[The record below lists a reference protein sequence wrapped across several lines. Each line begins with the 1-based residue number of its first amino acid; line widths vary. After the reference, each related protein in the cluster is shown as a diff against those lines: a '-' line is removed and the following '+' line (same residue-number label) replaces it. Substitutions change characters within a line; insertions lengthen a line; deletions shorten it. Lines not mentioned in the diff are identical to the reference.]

1 MSILITGGAG
11 FIGSATAKI
20 CAEAGRRVTVLD
32 NLSTG
37 RMDRVRWGDFCL
49 GDIRNVQA
57 VREVLR
63 LNGVTTVVHLAAHA
77 NVGESIAKPAEY
89 YSNNVSGTTA
99 LLEAM
104 LAENVRRVVFA
115 SSCSVYGNTA
125 SLQLR
130 EDHDVH
136 PVSPYGESKMIGER
150 MLDWYGHA
158 YGLQAIKLRYF
169 NVAGADPEAGLG
181 EDIES
186 SLRIVPRALHAA
198 LRNVPLQ
205 LFGTD
210 FDTVDGTAV
219 RDYVHV
225 RDVADANLRAIEYLE
240 SGRPNAVMNLGTG
253 HGVSV
258 RQIGAEVG
266 RMLGKPLQLQ
276 AHTRREGDVPYAVSD
291 AARAVEL
298 LGWRPASSTLAE
310 IVDSVVRYCQR
321 PAAGPATP
329 GRQEHD
335 ILAM

>member
-11 FIGSATAKI
+11 FIGSATAKV
-20 CAEAGRRVTVLD
+20 CAQAGRRVTVLD

-37 RMDRVRWGDFCL
+37 RMDRVRWGAFCL
-49 GDIRNVQA
+49 GDIRNVEA

-63 LNGVTTVVHLAAHA
+63 LNGVTTVVHLAAYA

-104 LAENVRRVVFA
+104 LAENVRRIVFA

-125 SLQLR
+125 SLRLR
-130 EDHDVH
+130 EDHDVQ
-136 PVSPYGESKMIGER
+136 PMSPYGESKMIGER

-181 EDIES
+181 EDVET
-186 SLRIVPRALHAA
+186 SLRIVPRALKAA
-198 LRNVPLQ
+198 LRDVPLQ

-240 SGRPNAVMNLGTG
+240 GDRPNAVMNLGTG
-253 HGVSV
+253 RGVSV

-266 RMLGKPLQLQ
+266 QALGKPLQLQ
-276 AHTRREGDVPYAVSD
+276 PHPRREGDVPYAVAD
-291 AARAVEL
+291 AARAGEL
-298 LGWRPASSTLAE
+298 LGWRAAFSSLAE
-310 IVDSVVRYCQR
+310 IVDSAVKHCHPPTLDPAR
-321 PAAGPATP
+321 PQPTGA
-329 GRQEHD
+329 
-335 ILAM
+335 